1 MQIRIEAY
9 AVARERLGFA
19 AQLLELEDA
28 TPRVGD
34 LVALL
39 SQRHPQAAQ
48 VLAASRYALNGEYV
62 HLGTPVRDQDTV
74 SVLPPVSG
82 GAPDPPPIPAAR
94 PAPVRVGPESIAV
107 DETMA
112 AAGNTASGA
121 IVLFVGTVRD
131 HNDGATVTAI
141 EYEAKA
147 DMAVRELER
156 LIGAATSKHA
166 LTGAA
171 IRHRTGRVAAGE
183 ISVVIAT
190 AAPHRDAAYA
200 ANREL
205 LEELKR
211 IAPIWKHEERLVDG
225 RFEKTWLGAG
235 GG

>member
-1 MQIRIEAY
+1 MLIRLEAY
-9 AVARERLGFA
+9 AIARERLGFS
-19 AQLLELEDA
+19 AQLLELEDTA
-28 TPRVGD
+28 PRVGD

-39 SQRHPQAAQ
+39 CQRNPQAAP

-62 HLGTPVRDQDTV
+62 HLEATVRDQDTV
-74 SVLPPVSG
+74 SILPPVSG
-82 GAPDPPPIPAAR
+82 GAPDPAPSPSPR
-94 PAPVRVGPESIAV
+94 PARVRVGPQPIAV
-107 DETMA
+107 DEA
-112 AAGNTASGA
+112 IAASGSTSA
-121 IVLFVGTVRD
+121 GAVVLFVGTVRD

-156 LIGAATSKHA
+156 LLEAATVKHA

-190 AAPHRDAAYA
+190 AAPHRDAAYT

-205 LEELKR
+205 LEDLKR

-225 RFEKTWLGAG
+225 KPEKTWLGAG